1 MSDRSNMKLN
11 PLDLD
16 DAFDDYMRRV
26 APTVPQASMQWRESR
41 RAFVAGMRRVYVYMT
56 QEVVTL
62 SDDAAEKELQRLD
75 NEMRAWWKAACE
87 DKD

>member
-1 MSDRSNMKLN
+1 MSVELF
-11 PLDLD
+11 DLD

-26 APTVPQASMQWRESR
+26 APSVREHEVQYRESR
-41 RAFVAGMRRVYVYMT
+41 RAFVAGARRLFVYMT

-62 SDDAAEKELQRLD
+62 SDDDAEKELLRLD
-75 NEMRAWWKAACE
+75 KEMNVYWKRACE

>member
-1 MSDRSNMKLN
+1 MSN
-11 PLDLD
+11 PAQFDLE

-26 APTVPQASMQWRESR
+26 APEVLQHEIQYRESR
-41 RAFVAGMRRVYVYMT
+41 RAFIAGARRLYVYMT

-62 SDDAAEKELQRLD
+62 SDAAAEKELQRLD
-75 NEMRAWWKAACE
+75 NEMRVYWNRACE